1 MPFLAISGNHGTITS
16 MAKMGGGIEIWLQQL
31 NSVDIASDGKTA
43 RFGGGIL
50 NKEAKE
56 ALWAAGKQAG
66 ESFLEHFGCSSMS
79 SVG

>member
-1 MPFLAISGNHGTITS
+1 
-16 MAKMGGGIEIWLQQL
+16 MAKMRGGIEIWLEQL
-31 NSVDIASDGKTA
+31 NSVDIAPDGKTA

-66 ESFLEHFGCSSMS
+66 ESFSST
-79 SVG
+79 